1 MKGIRKNGF
10 KGVAVAAALSMT
22 MTTMVSPAATA
33 IPTGRW
39 EQSMQTGAGLI
50 LKCWNCC
57 KNKEKSDVRFKICK
71 RKSGSRKAEHPE

>member
-1 MKGIRKNGF
+1 MKGIQKNGF

-39 EQSMQTGAGLI
+39 EQSMPDRSMEIQ
-50 LKCWNCC
+50 KCY
-57 KNKEKSDVRFKICK
+57 R
-71 RKSGSRKAEHPE
+71 

>member
-39 EQSMQTGAGLI
+39 EQSMPRQEHGNTEVLQVNMPQT
-50 LKCWNCC
+50 
-57 KNKEKSDVRFKICK
+57 
-71 RKSGSRKAEHPE
+71 SGFLRTGNGIASTKTEI

>member
-39 EQSMQTGAGLI
+39 EQSMPDQEPGNTEVLQVNMPQTSGF
-50 LKCWNCC
+50 LKTGKWYRFD
-57 KNKEKSDVRFKICK
+57 KSTEI
-71 RKSGSRKAEHPE
+71 

>member
-33 IPTGRW
+33 EVLQMNMPQTSGFLRTGNGIASTKT
-39 EQSMQTGAGLI
+39 EI
-50 LKCWNCC
+50 
-57 KNKEKSDVRFKICK
+57 
-71 RKSGSRKAEHPE
+71 